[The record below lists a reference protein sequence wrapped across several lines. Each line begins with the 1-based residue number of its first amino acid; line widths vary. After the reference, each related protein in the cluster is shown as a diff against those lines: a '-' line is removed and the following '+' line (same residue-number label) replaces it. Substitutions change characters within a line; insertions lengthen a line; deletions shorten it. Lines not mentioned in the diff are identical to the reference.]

1 MVAPFLHFEVLGPR
15 ADLDA
20 WLASLQDVG
29 VCHLSDALQD
39 LEGHAGIGRPELR
52 AEEVHAD
59 IVRSEASRALRGV
72 ARVLPATP
80 RKTPRGDGVGIGERR
95 PAWTL
100 GPGGVGERDLLGLKD
115 EARTIAG
122 SLGEALQRVHECE
135 SAVERLDALE
145 AARGALERAGA
156 TTFDGHV
163 LSLPRSSPP
172 AANRRMQR
180 RLQRRVRRLL
190 GGDAPRPLRATGERT
205 LVVVPRILPD
215 RDGVRPSEEVAQA
228 AAALGA
234 QVVDVPAEF
243 VGASLEDLRV
253 RLARRLAEAR
263 KAEGE
268 SRATLT
274 ARVGEN
280 GTRGRFL
287 LDSLDDADGRTRARR
302 HLAATEHV
310 TAARLYVRP
319 EDEPLL
325 RERLHAAHG
334 ESVVLRPLAEADDA
348 PSLPRRVAP
357 APFAVIDGL
366 LPGRFGEVSPAALL
380 ALFAPLAVGLVW
392 ADVAGGIFLLLAG
405 GLLGSAAGA
414 GSPRRD
420 TALLAQV
427 GGLLAL
433 VLGVLAGRAFGPAGV
448 AWFGDD
454 WARLPGALLT
464 RGVEPVWAGPF
475 LGVLWALGAVS
486 ALAGLWGFA
495 LALVERGRGLPARA
509 QASLLGAL
517 HYAVIAGLAAATLPA
532 AGALGDGAL
541 AYGWVV
547 APAAAAAV
555 LFLGGPRRFLFQ
567 LCLDLVGVLRLV
579 AVAGAALLVFD
590 FVLASWIEPTVAAV
604 LLGILALLAAAL
616 AVVADPAHLAMGVPY
631 DLALG
636 GKRLSHPFQ
645 PFRRRMRRAL
655 TSGGP
660 DGRTGAAVGER

>member
-80 RKTPRGDGVGIGERR
+80 RRTPRGDGAGVGLGERR

-115 EARTIAG
+115 EARKIAG

-145 AARGALERAGA
+145 AARGVLERGGA

-163 LSLPRSSPP
+163 LSLPRSSRP
-172 AANRRMQR
+172 AANRRLQR
-180 RLQRRVRRLL
+180 RLQRRVRCLL
-190 GGDAPRPLRATGERT
+190 EGDAPRPLRATGERT

-215 RDGVRPSEEVAQA
+215 RDGARPSDEVAQA

-268 SRATLT
+268 SRAMLT

-280 GTRGRFL
+280 GIRGRFL
-287 LDSLDDADGRTRARR
+287 LDSLDDADRRTRARR

-334 ESVVLRPLAEADDA
+334 ESVVLRPLAEANDA

-405 GLLGSAAGA
+405 GLLGAGAGA

-454 WARLPGALLT
+454 WARLPGAFFP

-532 AGALGDGAL
+532 GHSL
-541 AYGWVV
+541 AHGWVV

-579 AVAGAALLVFD
+579 AVAGSALLVFD
-590 FVLASWIEPTVAAV
+590 FVLASWIQPTVAAV

-636 GKRLSHPFQ
+636 GKRLSRPFQ

-655 TSGGP
+655 SSGGP
-660 DGRTGAAVGER
+660 DGRTGAAVGES